1 MEHTILDEG
10 NRAVLNKLRSSLLEM
25 INDNH

>member
-1 MEHTILDEG
+1 MEHTISDEG
-10 NRAVLNKLRSSLLEM
+10 NRALLNKLRSSLLGM

>member
-10 NRAVLNKLRSSLLEM
+10 NRTVLNKLRSSLLEM